1 MPRITE
7 YKDDQFMINVTKSE
21 ALLLIRSL
29 AIQINNDDCNRD
41 RVEFGKRHKDDAEY
55 FSIAVDESITKFHV
69 MTNLIN
75 GEPIND
81 IIVNCFDTLKE
92 AQDFIIELNIRNDG
106 IMKENMWIKEV
117 RK

>member
-29 AIQINNDDCNRD
+29 VTQINNDDCNRD
-41 RVEFGKRHKDDAEY
+41 RIEFGKRREDDVTY
-55 FSIAVDESITKFHV
+55 FSIAVDELVSKFHV
-69 MTNLIN
+69 VTNLIN
-75 GEPIND
+75 DRKVND
-81 IIVNCFDTLKE
+81 MVLGRYDTLGEAKE
-92 AQDFIIELNIRNDG
+92 FIAEFKDKGL
-106 IMKENMWIKEV
+106 MKNSQLWIKEV

>member
-7 YKDDQFMINVTKSE
+7 YKPGQFMVNATKSE

-41 RVEFGKRHKDDAEY
+41 RIEFGKRHKDDVTY
-55 FSIAVDESITKFHV
+55 FSIAVDESVTKFQV

-75 GEPIND
+75 DYKVND
-81 IIVNCFDTLKE
+81 MVLGRYDTLGEAKE
-92 AQDFIIELNIRNDG
+92 FIAEFEDKGL
-106 IMKENMWIKEV
+106 MKNSHLWIKEV